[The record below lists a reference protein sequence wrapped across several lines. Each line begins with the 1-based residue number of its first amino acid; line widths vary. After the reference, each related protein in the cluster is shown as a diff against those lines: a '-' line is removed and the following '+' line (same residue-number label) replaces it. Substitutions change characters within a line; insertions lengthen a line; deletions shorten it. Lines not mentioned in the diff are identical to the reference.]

1 MADQVKVNDGAL
13 GDVAGGAADYK
24 EHANGSFV
32 NFGNYIIYTVAAGD
46 FLGNIA
52 LRFGVTVNE
61 IATVNGI
68 KNPDL
73 IYAGQ
78 KFTIYPRIVR

>member
-1 MADQVKVNDGAL
+1 M
-13 GDVAGGAADYK
+13 
-24 EHANGSFV
+24 
-32 NFGNYIIYTVAAGD
+32 
-46 FLGNIA
+46 A
-52 LRFGVTVNE
+52 LRFGVTVNK

-78 KFTIYPRIVR
+78 ILTIYPRIVR

>member
-1 MADQVKVNDGAL
+1 M
-13 GDVAGGAADYK
+13 
-24 EHANGSFV
+24 
-32 NFGNYIIYTVAAGD
+32 
-46 FLGNIA
+46 A

-78 KFTIYPRIVR
+78 KFTIFPRIVR